1 MKFGHPETNKISKM
15 VSGKNLMSPIT
26 EGPVKVY
33 VQQLAI
39 VSHAQVSITYHD

>member
-1 MKFGHPETNKISKM
+1 
-15 VSGKNLMSPIT
+15 MSPIT
-26 EGPVKVY
+26 EGPVKLY